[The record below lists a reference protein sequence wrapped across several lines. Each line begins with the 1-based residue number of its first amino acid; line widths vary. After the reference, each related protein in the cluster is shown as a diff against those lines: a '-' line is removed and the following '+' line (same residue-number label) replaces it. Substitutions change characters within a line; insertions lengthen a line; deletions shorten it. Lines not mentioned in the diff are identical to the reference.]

1 MMDLNAVK
9 TLMSEKTLLT
19 ISDIKTLTGCSD
31 SEARKM
37 RIEALKT
44 YLPIDDSQRLKTK
57 VRIDKFLDYYDN
69 KYLIEMYKEIL
80 NTAS

>member
-1 MMDLNAVK
+1 MDLNAVK
-9 TLMSEKTLLT
+9 ALMSKKTLLT

-44 YLPIDDSQRLKTK
+44 YLPIDDSQPLKTK